1 LAVDRPSHAE
11 LNSKKTLSQAG
22 TIPCRGSCLED
33 RQRAWRS
40 AVFSKRTKLQPE
52 TVMADICLSL
62 ALAGANMLVVMG
74 VAIAFAIL

>member
-1 LAVDRPSHAE
+1 M
-11 LNSKKTLSQAG
+11 
-22 TIPCRGSCLED
+22 
-33 RQRAWRS
+33 
-40 AVFSKRTKLQPE
+40 FSKRTKLQPE